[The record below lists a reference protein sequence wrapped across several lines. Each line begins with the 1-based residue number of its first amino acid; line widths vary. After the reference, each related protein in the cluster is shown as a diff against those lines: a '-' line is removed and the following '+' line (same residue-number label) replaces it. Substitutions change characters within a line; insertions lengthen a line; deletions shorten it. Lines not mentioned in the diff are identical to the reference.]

1 MSNSLQPLGECVC
14 IYIYKKVSKL
24 KKKLDFSLVV
34 ASYLKNWT
42 LSINRRMDKKDVVH
56 IYSEIVLKMIQMNFQ
71 NRIQMN
77 SRT

>member
-14 IYIYKKVSKL
+14 IYIYKTVSKL